1 MVIDKFDK
9 CGIMEDQDKELK
21 QALDK
26 IDWPIYYGNVR
37 IQIREGK
44 VTLVTIERTIRL
56 D

>member
-1 MVIDKFDK
+1 
-9 CGIMEDQDKELK
+9 MENIKSQQDKELK
-21 QALDK
+21 QSLDK

-44 VTLVTIERTIRL
+44 VTLVTIERTIKL

>member
-1 MVIDKFDK
+1 
-9 CGIMEDQDKELK
+9 MENIKSQQDKELK
-21 QALDK
+21 QSLDK